1 MSSRT
6 MVVGEQAMNMFD
18 MQANLITPSSA
29 GADLILNSDPLKT
42 MFEDALKHIRQISN
56 SNLMSIQQNITNI
69 KLENAALQERN
80 PEPK

>member
-29 GADLILNSDPLKT
+29 GADPLKT